1 MNYLDFVAV
10 VGFGQQTERQR
21 SRKTTPD
28 RSLLSQSTYGEVPSV
43 LAKCHNILKSIRS
56 RTIVA
61 RGYQTLDTR
70 QDQRQ
75 GNVNQSHVTQPIDL
89 QWMRQS
95 QLNQSPTVFA
105 ILILFSF
112 VQKTKKIILS
122 CTT

>member
-10 VGFGQQTERQR
+10 VGFGQQTELQR

-75 GNVNQSHVTQPIDL
+75 GNVNQSHVRQPID
-89 QWMRQS
+89 RS
-95 QLNQSPTVFA
+95 SVDAPISIKSISN
-105 ILILFSF
+105 SF
-112 VQKTKKIILS
+112 CNPDS
-122 CTT
+122 